1 MTGIDYV
8 LIDDRSGVIMKTI
21 MNWFI
26 GAILVFGVLAVGVAL
41 MPKGQPRVGLVS
53 GHLRPCPDS
62 PNCVNSEGEST
73 ASTISPW
80 QFDDT
85 PAHAWQRARHA
96 IESSGGRIQKEGP
109 DYLWATFTTRWL
121 RFVDDVELVMD
132 AEHHLIQVRSA
143 SRVGYS
149 DFGVNRARVEKLRQ
163 SFNRVP
169 PD

>member
-1 MTGIDYV
+1 MK
-8 LIDDRSGVIMKTI
+8 SIMY
-21 MNWFI
+21 WFI
-26 GAILVFGVLAVGVAL
+26 GSILVLGLLTLGIAL
-41 MPKGQPRVGLVS
+41 MPKGHPAVGLIS

-73 ASTISPW
+73 ASAIKPL
-80 QFDDT
+80 QFNDT
-85 PAHAWQRARHA
+85 VEQAWQRARHA
-96 IESSGGRIQKEGP
+96 VVSSGGRIQKEGP

-132 AEHHLIQVRSA
+132 GEHHLIQVRSA

-163 SFNRVP
+163 SFNRAS